1 MFRDKDHEKVGSVSL
16 KLKIS
21 HQLRTSVISH
31 KSLAITS
38 VAKCSRFQGGS
49 KTQTQIKICHTY
61 NKINNQPAEAWFQVG
76 VQAGAAAEGPEDQP
90 AGLDRPNAGLKCK
103 EFIYTV

>member
-1 MFRDKDHEKVGSVSL
+1 MFRDKDQEKVESVSL

-38 VAKCSRFQGGS
+38 VAKCSQFQGGS
-49 KTQTQIKICHTY
+49 KTKTQIKIYHTY
-61 NKINNQPAEAWFQVG
+61 NTIKN
-76 VQAGAAAEGPEDQP
+76 
-90 AGLDRPNAGLKCK
+90 
-103 EFIYTV
+103 